1 MFRVFLGPQ
10 AAVQRAAPHQKQRR
24 AGVRGASSLVMAQD
38 SGEFTNLA
46 GLQGN
51 DNVCCVKLIHVML
64 IQKLHR

>member
-51 DNVCCVKLIHVML
+51 DNVCCVDLIYM
-64 IQKLHR
+64 